1 MLFLGTLYQINK
13 FDYSFVWC
21 SLFWCSSFKTKLY
34 LWKSESHDY
43 FYHFV
48 FRFAFFRYDIKT
60 DVFNSSD
67 FIPIPES
74 SIEIINLHI
83 SCFLTHETL
92 SSTYPLFVY
101 FIALSRRE
109 INIFLRLILSPY
121 IYSGRSLAIFDLN
134 SMLLHLSLYVV
145 IICFKISLI
154 LYLVLLQ
161 SLLKMLLS
169 KLSSRTFQC

>member
-1 MLFLGTLYQINK
+1 MMAPPIIVNIFFIVYKLFFRLSLFNSSLFLLNTL
-13 FDYSFVWC
+13 S
-21 SLFWCSSFKTKLY
+21 
-34 LWKSESHDY
+34 
-43 FYHFV
+43 
-48 FRFAFFRYDIKT
+48 
-60 DVFNSSD
+60 NSSD

-101 FIALSRRE
+101 FMALSRRE

-134 SMLLHLSLYVV
+134 SMLLHFSLYVV

-154 LYLVLLQ
+154 LYLVLYTLIFAASMLDISKS
-161 SLLKMLLS
+161 SLVIVLN
-169 KLSSRTFQC
+169 